1 MTTDQFTSYRM
12 FIESKINITERSG
25 FAITRDEFHPSSSAY
40 PHQFDCGRW
49 ALNRGRALLA
59 LSFGLH
65 KTSIQLQM
73 MQAVHRRTGGKTL
86 IVCPLGAKHQFTKKD
101 GPRLGM
107 TVHYVTN
114 DKDALAANSPYLI
127 TNYERLRD
135 GDISAEFV
143 RDHIAGASLDEGD
156 TLRSLGSKTY
166 QTFCNI
172 FEPVKYRFV
181 ATATPDPN
189 GYLEMVNY
197 AVFLGVAERS
207 ACLNRYFGR
216 NVDKAG
222 DLQLYPHR
230 EQEFWL
236 WVASWALFV
245 TKPSDLGH
253 DDKGF
258 DLPEMDVNWHR
269 IPTDH
274 QRAWDTSDNHGQ
286 RRLLMDSA
294 GGIGQA
300 MTEKRASMDARIAKA
315 VEIVAADEPDEHWLL
330 WHDLEAER
338 KAILKAIPDAV
349 DVYGSQPVEVKEE
362 RLLAFADGQIKH
374 LATKPEIAGAGN
386 NFQHYCARAVFV
398 GVGYK
403 FKDFIQAIHRIR
415 RFQQS
420 RKVEIHIIHTDAE
433 DSVVN
438 ILKRKWRDHET
449 QVGKMTDII
458 KQYGLVDEAM
468 RSELQRTLGVNR
480 EVAQGEYFT
489 LVNNDCVLEAM
500 TLADNSIDHICTSIP
515 FSNHYGYV
523 NMYEDFGHNESD
535 DAFFAQMDHL
545 TSHLLRVLKPG
556 RVAAIHVKDLLR
568 YGHISDSGILEVVP
582 FSDMTVFHFRKHG
595 FAYEGRIT
603 IVTDVVRENS
613 TTYRLGWTEQC
624 KDGSKMGVGM
634 PEYVLLFR
642 KPPTDRATAY
652 ADEPVVKDKVD
663 YTRNQWQIDAHAFWR
678 SNGNRHLTPEE
689 VANLKSSD
697 IYRWFKDHNLTNIYD
712 YNEHL
717 SYGEHIEANGRLPSG
732 FMLFPPQSW
741 SDKVWT
747 GVDFMRSLNLE
758 QARNRQENHVC
769 PLPFDV
775 VERVINRFTNPD
787 ELVLDPFGGL
797 GTTVYCAIR
806 LGRRGYASELNPDY
820 WRWAVKYCQEA
831 EIKRSAPTLFDL
843 EALATEVTA

>member
-1 MTTDQFTSYRM
+1 MINTNDQLAAYRT
-12 FIESKINITERSG
+12 FIESKINIQERSG
-25 FAITRDEFHPSSSAY
+25 FAITPDEFHPSSAAY

-73 MQAVHRRTGGKTL
+73 MRCVHNRTGQKTL
-86 IVCPLGAKHQFTKKD
+86 IVCPLGAKHQFTRKD

-107 TVHYVTN
+107 EVAYVTN
-114 DKDALAANSPYLI
+114 DAEALAADTPYLI
-127 TNYERLRD
+127 ANYERLRD

-166 QTFCNI
+166 QTFCDI

-197 AVFLGVAERS
+197 AVFLGAGERS

-216 NVDKAG
+216 NVDQAG

-236 WVASWALFV
+236 WVSSWALFI

-253 DDKGF
+253 SDEGF
-258 DLPEMDVNWHR
+258 DLPQMEVHWHR

-274 QRAWDTSDNHGQ
+274 ERAWETVDNRGQ
-286 RRLLMDSA
+286 RHLLMDSA
-294 GGIGQA
+294 GGISQA
-300 MTEKRASMDARIAKA
+300 MKEKRNSLDRRLAKA
-315 VEIVAADEPDEHWLL
+315 VEVVAADDVAENWLL

-338 KAILKAIPDAV
+338 KAIVEEFPDAV

-362 RLLAFADGQIKH
+362 RLLAFADGEVRF

-386 NFQHYCARAVFV
+386 NFQHFCARAIFL

-403 FKDFIQAIHRIR
+403 FKDFIQAIHRIV
-415 RFQQS
+415 RFQQ
-420 RKVEIHIIHTDAE
+420 RRTCHIHIIHTDAE

-438 ILKRKWRDHET
+438 VLKRKWRDHDA
-449 QVGKMTDII
+449 QVAKMVGII
-458 KQYGLVDEAM
+458 KQYGLVEEAM

-480 EVAQGEYFT
+480 QVVTGSYFT
-489 LVNNDCVLEAM
+489 AANNDCVAEAM
-500 TLADNSIDHICTSIP
+500 MLADNSVDLICTSIP

-523 NMYEDFGHNESD
+523 NMYEDFGHNEND
-535 DAFFAQMDHL
+535 ERFFEQMDFL
-545 TSHLLRVLKPG
+545 TPHLLRVLKPG

-568 YGHISDSGILEVVP
+568 YGHASDSGILEVVP

-642 KPPTDRATAY
+642 KPPTDKSTAY
-652 ADEPVVKDKVD
+652 ADEPVVKDKEA
-663 YTRNQWQIDAHAFWR
+663 YTRNQWQVDAHSFWR
-678 SNGNRHLTPEE
+678 SNGDRHLTPEE
-689 VANLKSSD
+689 VANLKTSD
-697 IYRWFKDHNLTNIYD
+697 IYRWFKEHNLTNVYD
-712 YNEHL
+712 YQEHL
-717 SYGEHIEANGRLPSG
+717 TYGEAIEANGRLPSG

-741 SDKVWT
+741 SDKVWSD
-747 GVDFMRSLNLE
+747 VDFMQSLNAE

-775 VERVINRFTNPD
+775 VERLINRFSNPD
-787 ELVLDPFGGL
+787 ELVYGPFHGL
-797 GTTVYCAIR
+797 ATTSYCAIR
-806 LGRRGYASELNPDY
+806 LGRRGFGSELNPDY
-820 WRWAVKYCQEA
+820 WRWSVKYLQEA

-843 EALATEVTA
+843 EELRKV